1 MIIQKQPPLPFLI
14 RSANYPDK
22 LINCASIMTRPHM
35 GNKENY
41 WLSVSNRCLF
51 ESAYS
56 NCWEGQTTWIPST
69 FFWALSDRNSHG
81 LLYQRWGES
90 LVEAIAYVSAVRK
103 QCTQTSSSFPAGSV
117 SIGSS
122 PSLGF
127 RSSTREALDTL
138 KTPWTFTLTFT
149 LTFELSP
156 FAWGTTFWMMNWP
169 DEFTSGVLED
179 TQ

>member
-1 MIIQKQPPLPFLI
+1 MRAYYIFPPWIFIIWLKWHVPTWATKKIIGFWLPIAACLKVPILI
-14 RSANYPDK
+14 V
-22 LINCASIMTRPHM
+22 
-35 GNKENY
+35 G
-41 WLSVSNRCLF
+41 
-51 ESAYS
+51 
-56 NCWEGQTTWIPST
+56 EGQTTWIPST
-69 FFWALSDRNSHG
+69 FFWPLSDRNFHR
-81 LLYQRWGES
+81 LLYRRWGES

-156 FAWGTTFWMMNWP
+156 FAWGTTFWTMNWP